1 MVVSLSYNS
10 KVPIYECPRC
20 RGNDVYFGTRQEIK
34 YTSGAFPEQYLANVQ
49 KALCRQCA
57 EPMTNK
63 GPTPQEAKAA
73 QDVVEAKVNFIFS
86 KTGLIVILLA
96 FLVACLT
103 IYVIGAGINDWVQC
117 WDGYEYA
124 SEKVDGETRYINKCD
139 P

>member
-1 MVVSLSYNS
+1 
-10 KVPIYECPRC
+10 
-20 RGNDVYFGTRQEIK
+20 
-34 YTSGAFPEQYLANVQ
+34 VQ

-73 QDVVEAKVNFIFS
+73 QDAVEAKVNFIFS
-86 KTGLIVILLA
+86 KTGLIVISLV

-103 IYVIGAGINDWVQC
+103 IYVIGTGINDWVQC
-117 WDGYEYA
+117 WDGYNYA
-124 SEKVDGETRYINKCD
+124 SEEVDGETRYINKCD

>member
-1 MVVSLSYNS
+1 MVVSLSYNLE
-10 KVPIYECPRC
+10 VPIYECPRC

-86 KTGLIVILLA
+86 KTIFNGWFN
-96 FLVACLT
+96 FLNYLKK
-103 IYVIGAGINDWVQC
+103 IIIGKDL
-117 WDGYEYA
+117 
-124 SEKVDGETRYINKCD
+124 ETHV
-139 P
+139 